1 MPLQTTGEIKLSQIA
16 TEFTDAAPHQMSEFY
31 NAATGIPAS
40 GEIGMADFYGA
51 SAGASDA
58 DKSKFKLHTRANV
71 NRFLNEAA
79 AAGDSKTDPVPP
91 ANTTAFTTLY
101 DAADSSG
108 NTGTGTDALIRFK
121 TNGPDFK
128 IGGYDPYTNGYD
140 SSIGYNYL
148 RSPLGVQSFDSSHTN
163 YTNGSSSNIPTG
175 FGYMAFTINANSW
188 SELQDIFDLVY
199 WWPSD
204 SQNSLQNS
212 WTVFGP
218 TTTDGSFFKNPF
230 NDNLGALWTGGGTI
244 KRSEFTD
251 GIKYRNANNTFTD
264 FYFRYVTDTTTLATP
279 NWPAFGDTRTTNAFG
294 TWMLFQ
300 IAVDGG
306 HPTNDPNPF
315 VDDLNGESATYTS
328 KLNIGNQGTTNA
340 FSASTITSDAR
351 LSGRSVV
358 AYAQIHCY
366 ITNVAGGTIGFG
378 STNSGFV
385 KAWDDLF
392 YNTASTQALVPN
404 EFQLIL

>member
-31 NAATGIPAS
+31 SAATGIPAS
-40 GEIGMADFYGA
+40 GEISIADFYGA

-58 DKSKFKLHTRANV
+58 DKSKFKLHTRNNL
-71 NRFLNEAA
+71 NRFKNEAA
-79 AAGDSKTDPVPP
+79 DPGGQKSDPVPP

-101 DAADSSG
+101 DTDDYGSS
-108 NTGTGTDALIRFK
+108 GTGTDALIRFK

-128 IGGYDPYTNGYD
+128 LGAYDPYTNGYD
-140 SSIGYNYL
+140 TSTNTAYL
-148 RSPLGVQSFDSSHTN
+148 KSPLGVQSLDSSHPN
-163 YTNGSSSNIPTG
+163 YTNGSSSNVPVG

-199 WWPSD
+199 WWSSD
-204 SQNSLQNS
+204 SQNTLNNS
-212 WTVFGP
+212 WAEYVP
-218 TTTDGSFFKNPF
+218 SFSPGNFLKNPF
-230 NDNLGALWTGGGTI
+230 NGNRGAIWTGGATI

-251 GIKYRNANNTFTD
+251 GIKYRNAQNTFSNL
-264 FYFRYVTDTTTLATP
+264 YFRYVTDTTTLAAET
-279 NWPAFGDTRTTNAFG
+279 WPVFGDTRETNNIG
-294 TWMLFQ
+294 TWMQFG
-300 IAVDGG
+300 IVVDGG
-306 HPTNDPNPF
+306 SSNVQTSL
-315 VDDLNGESATYTS
+315 VSDLDGESATYTS

-366 ITNVAGGTIGFG
+366 LTTTPGGSIGFG
-378 STNSGFV
+378 ATNSSVV
-385 KAWDDLF
+385 KVWDDLF
-392 YNTASTQALVPN
+392 YNTASTPALVPN
-404 EFQLIL
+404 EFQLL